1 MSNDNKYV
9 ISIVVVV
16 VGFLFFHPAAK
27 MKKDATD

>member
-9 ISIVVVV
+9 ISIVVV

-27 MKKDATD
+27 MKTDATD